1 MRLVSSLLLAMF
13 MLLVMATPAFAGDG
27 AGAEALLNVD
37 LWTVIITIAVFIILL
52 LVLSKTAWK
61 PILGALKQREETI
74 AKALDDAKA
83 ANERAQEK
91 IAEYE
96 AKIQHAKEEA
106 QEIADEA
113 RRDADEIRQRMQADA
128 KTESDAM
135 IERAKREID
144 QLTAKAWEHLVGDAA
159 AISTEAA
166 RRIIGK
172 ELDETGHAAI
182 VADVVSQFARSGGG
196 SA

>member
-13 MLLVMATPAFAGDG
+13 MLLITAAPAFAGEGG
-27 AGAEALLNVD
+27 ADALLNIDAV
-37 LWTVIITIAVFIILL
+37 TAIITIVVFIILL

-128 KTESDAM
+128 QAESDAM
-135 IERAKREID
+135 VERAKREID
-144 QLTAKAWEHLVGDAA
+144 QLAAKAWENLVRDAA
-159 AISTEAA
+159 GVSTEAA

-172 ELDETGHAAI
+172 ELSDEGHAGI

-196 SA
+196 GA